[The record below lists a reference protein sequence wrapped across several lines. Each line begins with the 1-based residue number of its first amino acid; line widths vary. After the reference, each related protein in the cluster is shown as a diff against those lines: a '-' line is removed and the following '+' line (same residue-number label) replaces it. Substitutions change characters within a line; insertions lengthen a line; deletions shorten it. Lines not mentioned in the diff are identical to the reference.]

1 MSFISDMIMTILS
14 EVCAVSI
21 ERQPNRNGAGNTV
34 KGAVLQ
40 GIVHS
45 LKKKMG
51 ETAGKID
58 KTANG

>member
-1 MSFISDMIMTILS
+1 MSSISDMIMTILS

-34 KGAVLQ
+34 KGVILQ
-40 GIVHS
+40 GIVHP

-58 KTANG
+58 KTANR